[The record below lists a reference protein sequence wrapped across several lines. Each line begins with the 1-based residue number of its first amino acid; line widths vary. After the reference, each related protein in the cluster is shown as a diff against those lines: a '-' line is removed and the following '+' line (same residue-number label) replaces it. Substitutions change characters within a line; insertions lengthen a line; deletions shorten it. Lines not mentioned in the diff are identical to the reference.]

1 MQLNH
6 QFDHQYVVQALIPI
20 CSKEKAG
27 DQLVK
32 LDELRYQA
40 ILSDTKRHQV
50 IPRNTK
56 QYHAILSKTMW
67 YYAFY
72 HHLQG
77 RIGFN
82 TVNLSL
88 STGKNYLVHSLM
100 MNRTAVFH
108 QNQVIG
114 KSTLVLMEHGYNTE
128 QYVLCNTMQY
138 QTMPSSTRQLNLR
151 RRNSFS

>member
-1 MQLNH
+1 MTASLNH

-40 ILSDTKRHQV
+40 ILSDTKRHQA

-100 MNRTAVFH
+100 MNRTAVLH
-108 QNQVIG
+108 QNSGVIG
-114 KSTLVLMEHGYNTE
+114 KSTLVLMEHGYNTK
-128 QYVLCNTMQY
+128 QYYAIPNNTKQY
-138 QTMPSSTRQLNLR
+138 QAEPGSS
-151 RRNSFS
+151 F

>member
-40 ILSDTKRHQV
+40 ILSDTKRHHA

-77 RIGFN
+77 RIGF
-82 TVNLSL
+82 
-88 STGKNYLVHSLM
+88 
-100 MNRTAVFH
+100 REA
-108 QNQVIG
+108 
-114 KSTLVLMEHGYNTE
+114 
-128 QYVLCNTMQY
+128 
-138 QTMPSSTRQLNLR
+138 
-151 RRNSFS
+151 